1 MPHESI
7 RGMIYLFV
15 FLAVLTHT
23 SFKGSRVIV
32 SLYAIDLGAPTV
44 AIGLLFSMYALF
56 PVFVS
61 IYAGRVS
68 DRYGARPPMIL
79 GAAGLFIGLLLPY
92 CFPSIVTLYVS
103 SALIGCCYIFY
114 TVSMQHTIGT
124 FGSGQDRTR
133 NYSYYAL
140 GMGLT
145 ALIGPT
151 LTGFSID
158 NMGYRDTYLMLSVFP
173 SIPLLFFIFG
183 SRWLPRHPVQAKS
196 EEKHRMA
203 DLLKEKPLR
212 RALIASGIVET
223 GMELFNF
230 YVPIYGRQIGLTAT
244 QIGIILGSFACAMLI
259 VRTAMPH
266 LVKRS
271 SEEGVLGLSLIIGAA
286 ACLIFPMLESFH
298 TLMGVAF
305 LFGLGLGCA
314 SPLSMVLA
322 YNRAPSG
329 RSGEAM
335 GIRQTVNKGIE
346 LVMPVVF
353 AAVGTAFGIVAV
365 FWSNGAL
372 LVAGSVLMRADA
384 NRRRKG
390 GGAAK
395 APAEA

>member
-1 MPHESI
+1 
-7 RGMIYLFV
+7 
-15 FLAVLTHT
+15 
-23 SFKGSRVIV
+23 
-32 SLYAIDLGAPTV
+32 
-44 AIGLLFSMYALF
+44 
-56 PVFVS
+56 
-61 IYAGRVS
+61 
-68 DRYGARPPMIL
+68 
-79 GAAGLFIGLLLPY
+79 
-92 CFPSIVTLYVS
+92 
-103 SALIGCCYIFY
+103 
-114 TVSMQHTIGT
+114 
-124 FGSGQDRTR
+124 
-133 NYSYYAL
+133 
-140 GMGLT
+140 
-145 ALIGPT
+145 
-151 LTGFSID
+151 
-158 NMGYRDTYLMLSVFP
+158 
-173 SIPLLFFIFG
+173 
-183 SRWLPRHPVQAKS
+183 
-196 EEKHRMA
+196 
-203 DLLKEKPLR
+203 
-212 RALIASGIVET
+212 
-223 GMELFNF
+223 
-230 YVPIYGRQIGLTAT
+230 
-244 QIGIILGSFACAMLI
+244 MLI